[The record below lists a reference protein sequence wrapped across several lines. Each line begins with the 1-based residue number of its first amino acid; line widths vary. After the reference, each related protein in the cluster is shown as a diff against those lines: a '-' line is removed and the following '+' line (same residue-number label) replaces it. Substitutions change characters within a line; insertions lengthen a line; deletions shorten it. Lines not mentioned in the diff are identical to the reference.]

1 MPADSQ
7 RRVAQVYI
15 SAFLEG
21 ALHDRWD
28 YLPLFGDHRAGGT
41 WLPAGIYLTRV
52 ATSADRVI
60 CSYQEDLDLRSTTIR
75 GGAIS
80 GANLADWRERL
91 VSLKSGVQDTRAVFL
106 GWNAKE
112 WTGLTAQYEIAL
124 PDSGVATSGATQ
136 LVFDLAD
143 GKVAPSPKDPDQKG
157 DDAEPEEPRQPI
169 DLTVEVVDRDGHAA
183 RLPLSAVRAVQP
195 QLEARLTKVGF
206 LSEQPNSEIVFQSYA
221 FPLRAFV
228 GIDPTRVRVVRFLF
242 DRTPKRVVVLDEVAW
257 REGRVPSR

>member
-1 MPADSQ
+1 MVAIAPVDRQYQPADEGTPIRDVSYLTLHGSYDGDVTTFDGSRQWSRVSFSGDPFRVKAAVYIDRANHGQFNTSWGRDDAGGLRGRLLNLAAIMPADSQ

-80 GANLADWRERL
+80 GATGV
-91 VSLKSGVQDTRAVFL
+91 VSSDDGTRSSFAGESSDCV
-106 GWNAKE
+106 
-112 WTGLTAQYEIAL
+112 
-124 PDSGVATSGATQ
+124 VAS
-136 LVFDLAD
+136 
-143 GKVAPSPKDPDQKG
+143 SC
-157 DDAEPEEPRQPI
+157 
-169 DLTVEVVDRDGHAA
+169 
-183 RLPLSAVRAVQP
+183 AVRAR
-195 QLEARLTKVGF
+195 ARST
-206 LSEQPNSEIVFQSYA
+206 
-221 FPLRAFV
+221 RA
-228 GIDPTRVRVVRFLF
+228 
-242 DRTPKRVVVLDEVAW
+242 A
-257 REGRVPSR
+257 